1 MSIMQ
6 MIELFLVLCLLG
18 IVIET
23 MITFRKNKK
32 NLTEKVKES
41 LIQRFYIITGLSII
55 MVIFNFINIFIK

>member
-1 MSIMQ
+1 MQ

>member
-6 MIELFLVLCLLG
+6 IIELFLVLCLLG

>member
-6 MIELFLVLCLLG
+6 IIELFLVLCLLG
-18 IVIET
+18 VVIET

-32 NLTEKVKES
+32 NLTEKDKES